1 MKIKKKKTN
10 AQEKKITELEI
21 NPVRDYLKENP
32 TKKLSIRYLKNH
44 LGVPMK
50 KSKIYYYCT
59 NSNHIKFVS
68 PHEVGSYKQKLN
80 VFQYKA

>member
-32 TKKLSIRYLKNH
+32 TKK
-44 LGVPMK
+44 
-50 KSKIYYYCT
+50 
-59 NSNHIKFVS
+59 FVI
-68 PHEVGSYKQKLN
+68 
-80 VFQYKA
+80 